1 MGSNELIL
9 NGIGTC
15 RFCGQAVA
23 VKPEAGETPDEAAVR
38 SCDCPDARRYRLRK
52 ERVERSQEMI
62 NEMFGTGC
70 EETYETKPIPEET
83 IQLLKLAAVL
93 AIDGKLTKATV
104 QVGGICKAEIGVGG
118 KGEIKVKRT
127 EGRTISTE
135 E

>member
-23 VKPEAGETPDEAAVR
+23 VKPEPGETPEEAAVR
-38 SCDCPDARRYRLRK
+38 ACDCPDARRYRLRM
-52 ERVERSQEMI
+52 ERVERSEEMI
-62 NEMFGTGC
+62 NTLFGPGC
-70 EETYETKPIPEET
+70 EEAYETKHVPEET
-83 IQLLKLAAVL
+83 LQMLKVASVL
-93 AIDGKLTKATV
+93 AIDGKLSKVTV
-104 QVGGICKAEIGVGG
+104 QVGGICKAEIGVGA

>member
-1 MGSNELIL
+1 MDNELIL
-9 NGIGTC
+9 DGIGTC

-23 VKPEAGETPDEAAVR
+23 VKPDPGETPDEAAVR
-38 SCDCPDARRYRLRK
+38 ACDCQEARRYCLRM
-52 ERVERSQEMI
+52 ERVERSREMVD
-62 NEMFGTGC
+62 EMFGPGC
-70 EETYETKPIPEET
+70 EEEYETKPVPEET
-83 IQLLKLAAVL
+83 LQLLKAAAVL

-104 QVGGICKAEIGVGG
+104 QVGGICKAEIGTGG

>member
-1 MGSNELIL
+1 MDNELIL
-9 NGIGTC
+9 DGIGTC

-23 VKPEAGETPDEAAVR
+23 IQPMEGETREEAAVR
-38 SCDCPDARRYRLRK
+38 ACDCPDAEQYRLCM

-62 NEMFGTGC
+62 DEMFGKGC
-70 EETYETKPIPEET
+70 EEAYETKPVPEET
-83 IQLLKLAAVL
+83 LQLLKAAAVL

-104 QVGGICKAEIGVGG
+104 QVGGICKEEIGVGG